1 MKRARSVLSEWQKP
15 ALVMFSDSDPVT
27 RGGAEFFRR
36 LIPTARDQPRIIIE
50 DAGHFL
56 QEEKG
61 EEIARHILEFMA
73 RTPMD

>member
-1 MKRARSVLSEWQKP
+1 MQEIDCLVTGFVFGGTMRLTNQTAASSYGIPVL
-15 ALVMFSDSDPVT
+15 V
-27 RGGAEFFRR
+27 
-36 LIPTARDQPRIIIE
+36 IE

-61 EEIARHILEFMA
+61 EQIAQHIVEFMA